1 MSSPSDHWPL
11 RHGPTVPVAVVRHLL
26 DMESR
31 GVVFTV
37 TETGVDVRP
46 AALVTPADIAFL
58 RAHRDDVRAIV
69 AYDPP
74 VEHLL

>member
-1 MSSPSDHWPL
+1 MPSPSDHWPL
-11 RHGPTVPVAVVRHLL
+11 RHGPLVPVAVVRHLL
-26 DMESR
+26 AMESR
-31 GVVFTV
+31 GVVFTITDSGV
-37 TETGVDVRP
+37 TVRP

>member
-1 MSSPSDHWPL
+1 
-11 RHGPTVPVAVVRHLL
+11 
-26 DMESR
+26 MESR

-58 RAHRDDVRAIV
+58 RAHRDAVRAIV